1 MTNPYVARGPLRNPE
16 MFFGRQTE
24 LNEIASFLQGNQSVS
39 IVGPR
44 KIGKTSLLF
53 HLMRPATCDALGL
66 SKDFLF
72 AYLDCEVLGDGT
84 HDQIFGIF
92 AEELS
97 EALAD
102 RSLPPE
108 AALDEAAAR
117 PSRLAFERALRKL
130 NQRGLRVVLLLD
142 EFERLSTNANL
153 DVNFF
158 NALRSAAGRY
168 QLAYITASARPLIQ
182 LTYSDKPQQIL
193 SSPFFN
199 IFAPLFLGFLAE
211 TDARQLIQRPS
222 SAAGV
227 SIAASLEDYIYV
239 YAGGHPLALQVT
251 CFFALEALTK
261 PEALSGAQSVDASG
275 KSGLWRVIE
284 PRAAQELAAHYEYY
298 WRSLSTNEQLA
309 LQHTNDLAERVA
321 SDTTLRAVLRDL
333 VQKCLLVS
341 DSNLYRYPS
350 RSWASFVAS
359 QTFVAAPAPAAGG
372 LMTGTR
378 IGPYEVMEL
387 LGRGGMA
394 EVYKGRHSRLERMVA
409 IKVLPASLASEA
421 DFRARFE
428 REARSIASLRHPN
441 IVQMFDFGDV
451 EGTYYMVMEY
461 ISGKDLAHLMS
472 ETNPLPRALVYSLA
486 SEVASALDYAHA
498 QGLVHRDVK
507 PSNVL
512 LQGSGM
518 QASAVLTDFGI
529 AKMLGG
535 DTGATKT
542 GLMMGTLNYMA
553 PEQIRSSG
561 TVDGRAD
568 IYALGIMVYQ
578 MLTGRLPFDAD
589 NPGAMMLAHLQTT
602 PYDPRQFLPSLSAAS
617 AEALLCALAKDPLDR
632 FATAGEFIRSME

>member
-227 SIAASLEDYIYV
+227 LIAASLEDYIYV

>member
-275 KSGLWRVIE
+275 KSGLWRVME
-284 PRAAQELAAHYEYY
+284 PRAAQELAARYEYY

-602 PYDPRQFLPSLSAAS
+602 PYDPRQFLPSLSATS